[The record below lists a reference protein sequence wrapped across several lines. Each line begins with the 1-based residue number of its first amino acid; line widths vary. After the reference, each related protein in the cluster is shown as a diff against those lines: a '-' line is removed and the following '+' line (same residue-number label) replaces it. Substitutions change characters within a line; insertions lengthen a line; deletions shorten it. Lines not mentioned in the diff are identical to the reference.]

1 MIKGAGIGAGIVAV
15 LTIFWKV
22 IKVIVEIVAKVI
34 FFLGLW
40 VPLLYLG
47 YGGILKLIYKGFY
60 LFSADTNSII
70 YLLVFRLTIV
80 MSIIITIKN
89 LIYRPF
95 KKIFGRKKDV
105 IEYKG
110 DKLKNDT
117 PEAPKIYKSRVN
129 EGVIVYE
136 YKNRY
141 DLYEEREDKLVLV
154 ATEFKDNKRR
164 D

>member
-34 FFLGLW
+34 FYLGLW
-40 VPLLYLG
+40 VPLLYLA

-70 YLLVFRLTIV
+70 YLLGFILTIV
-80 MSIIITIKN
+80 ISIIITIKN
-89 LIYRPF
+89 LIYKPF
-95 KKIFGRKKDV
+95 KIIFGRKKDV

-154 ATEFKDNKRR
+154 ANEFKDNKRR

>member
-40 VPLLYLG
+40 VPLLYLA

-60 LFSADTNSII
+60 LLSADTNSII
-70 YLLVFRLTIV
+70 YLLGFILTIV
-80 MSIIITIKN
+80 ISIIITIKN

>member
-1 MIKGAGIGAGIVAV
+1 MMKGAGIGAGIVAV
-15 LTIFWKV
+15 LTILWKV
-22 IKVIVEIVAKVI
+22 IKVIAEVVAKI
-34 FFLGLW
+34 LYYLGLW
-40 VPLLYLG
+40 VPLLYLA
-47 YGGILKLIYKGFY
+47 YGGILKLIFKEFY

-70 YLLVFRLTIV
+70 YLLGFILTIFI
-80 MSIIITIKN
+80 SFIITVKN
-89 LIYRPF
+89 LIYKPF
-95 KKIFGRKKDV
+95 KKLFGRKKDV
-105 IEYKG
+105 VEYK
-110 DKLKNDT
+110 DNNLKHDA

-154 ATEFKDNKRR
+154 ATEFKDKKRR